1 MKQLVR
7 FDQSASKKIL
17 SYFGKIVDGAG
28 YVVEKNTRERVLSF
42 DGTEVRFDNFGGVM
56 IGSEVYIK
64 SDIDSVVKFLEK
76 TSNG

>member
-1 MKQLVR
+1 MKQLVK

-17 SYFGKIVDGAG
+17 SYFSKTVDKEG

-42 DGTEVRFDNFGGVM
+42 DGTEVRFDNFGGIM

-64 SDIDSVVKFLEK
+64 SDIDSVIKFLEK